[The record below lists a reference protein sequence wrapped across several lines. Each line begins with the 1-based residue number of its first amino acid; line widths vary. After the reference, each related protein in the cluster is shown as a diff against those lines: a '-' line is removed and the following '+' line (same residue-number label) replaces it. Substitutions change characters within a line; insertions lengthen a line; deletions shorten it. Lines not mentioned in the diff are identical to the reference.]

1 MKGYSQMT
9 GVEYSDTFV
18 HVARHETI
26 RSIVA
31 LSTQCGWKIFHLD
44 VKLAFLNGVLEEE
57 IYVE

>member
-1 MKGYSQMT
+1 MT